1 MFTRPGGVHLVNE
14 SVELL
19 ERDYAAIHD
28 LRHGKMFKFK
38 RELKRDD
45 DSILRPPS
53 STDANGNGSAP
64 HQ

>member
-28 LRHGKMFKFK
+28 LRHGKMFQFK
-38 RELKRDD
+38 HETELDD
-45 DSILRPPS
+45 DSILRPSS
-53 STDANGNGSAP
+53 STNGSAQ
-64 HQ
+64 H